1 MLLVGAPVSSASDLI
16 PILLGGGAPLLL
28 PWLAAVRQCVA
39 CQLNETDGHYYPRG
53 GWGHRRK
60 GKKKRREILGSAK
73 RYYHRPRHRRAATAP
88 HHTAPARVCFR
99 KLSPL
104 SRPGVRVSCA
114 RIRVIRCFATKL
126 IKPRSNLYS

>member
-60 GKKKRREILGSAK
+60 GGKKEEKSSAAQSATTTVHGTGGRPPRRTTPHRHAFAFGS
-73 RYYHRPRHRRAATAP
+73 YRRCRDQA
-88 HHTAPARVCFR
+88 
-99 KLSPL
+99 
-104 SRPGVRVSCA
+104 CA
-114 RIRVIRCFATKL
+114 
-126 IKPRSNLYS
+126 

>member
-60 GKKKRREILGSAK
+60 GGKKKKRNPRQRKALLPPSTAPEGG
-73 RYYHRPRHRRAATAP
+73 HRAAPHRTGTRLLSEAIAAVETRRA
-88 HHTAPARVCFR
+88 R
-99 KLSPL
+99 KL
-104 SRPGVRVSCA
+104 C
-114 RIRVIRCFATKL
+114 
-126 IKPRSNLYS
+126 